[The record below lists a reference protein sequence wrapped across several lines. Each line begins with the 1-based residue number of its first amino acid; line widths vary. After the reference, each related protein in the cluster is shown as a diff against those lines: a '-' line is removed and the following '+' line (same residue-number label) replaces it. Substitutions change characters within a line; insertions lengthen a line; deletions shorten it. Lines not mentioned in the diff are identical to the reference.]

1 MLTKITLLALAFVVV
16 VPTIFAYR
24 AYAESAPTTI
34 GQLKQTC
41 FDSVLKVV
49 IVFMIFLGVEQGVRT
64 AVRQGI
70 FGFFF
75 FLCIDILFL
84 FVYLSLSFLCLT
96 WSIGG
101 RRLLRWS
108 VHGLGRS

>member
-16 VPTIFAYR
+16 VPTTFAYR

-34 GQLKQTC
+34 EQFKQTC

-49 IVFMIFLGVEQGVRT
+49 VVFVIFLGVEQAARM

-75 FLCIDILFL
+75 FFYVLTYYFCLFIC
-84 FVYLSLSFLCLT
+84 LCLFCA
-96 WSIGG
+96 
-101 RRLLRWS
+101 
-108 VHGLGRS
+108 